1 MKTEIEIPESC
12 TLALLHCASSTEFSV
27 EDVVEIALRF
37 YLHRREENG

>member
-1 MKTEIEIPESC
+1 MKAEIEIPERC
-12 TLALLHCASSTEFSV
+12 VLVLLHCASSTELSV